1 MNTIILEQFTKLL
14 AYIEFKIKEFKENN
28 MKKEQNIYNFK
39 HRQTK
44 SVIIFLKNYPEKITL
59 DNYMDLI
66 DIDGIGKGTIER
78 IREILKT
85 KKLKELKNFEKT
97 YVNNDYKNKNKVV
110 EELLEVINLGPS
122 KAKEL
127 YSLEI
132 KGVKDLKSKVKSGA
146 IEVNDKI
153 KLGLKYYGVVKT
165 NIPRK
170 EIDNIFTLL
179 KKVIKK
185 INKKNKY
192 EKTEEYIIEI
202 CGSYRREKITSND
215 IDVLITKKGNI
226 DNDTNYLKSFVKKL
240 KKDMKLNKNKPLI
253 IDDMTD
259 KNIETKY
266 MGFIKYKNNP
276 VRRIDIRFVPY
287 ESYNYALLYFTG
299 SKDLNKKMRQ
309 IAKNKGYTLSEYE
322 LVNKK
327 GKQFI
332 AKSEK
337 DIFKK
342 LGMEY
347 LPPKL
352 R

>member
-1 MNTIILEQFTKLL
+1 MKKFLFLFALSLL
-14 AYIEFKIKEFKENN
+14 ACSSPEEPSVAPPQHRVFYDKLTNHGTDKNPVMYIDSDLFSGVAFDFGEFDATSNQIRQSMFEF
-28 MKKEQNIYNFK
+28 
-39 HRQTK
+39 
-44 SVIIFLKNYPEKITL
+44 
-59 DNYMDLI
+59 I
-66 DIDGIGKGTIER
+66 DSSIVSMNDTI
-78 IREILKT
+78 
-85 KKLKELKNFEKT
+85 
-97 YVNNDYKNKNKVV
+97 
-110 EELLEVINLGPS
+110 
-122 KAKEL
+122 
-127 YSLEI
+127 
-132 KGVKDLKSKVKSGA
+132 
-146 IEVNDKI
+146 
-153 KLGLKYYGVVKT
+153 
-165 NIPRK
+165 
-170 EIDNIFTLL
+170 
-179 KKVIKK
+179 
-185 INKKNKY
+185 
-192 EKTEEYIIEI
+192 
-202 CGSYRREKITSND
+202 ITSND

-309 IAKNKGYTLSEYE
+309 IDKNKGYTLSEYE